1 MSFESKQQFL
11 GSSSKLMKKV
21 QLPCRQ
27 CNRDLGYPFENWGAI
42 LFCLWKTFLGKSSQI
57 LHSPFVFTTE
67 NDFWNHPRILFV
79 EKCLNNSILHFFSPV
94 ILIQVLNGKH
104 HKNFK
109 QSMLF
114 RNFVMLAFIC
124 LVKKSTMTSDA
135 YKSIYLLVFIFKNRV
150 NHLVQNNQST
160 NFQFSLWCGFSGVCI
175 FVIHSARSDC
185 TTDILN

>member
-1 MSFESKQQFL
+1 MPYCFACGKRFL
-11 GSSSKLMKKV
+11 GSLRRFYIHHSSL
-21 QLPCRQ
+21 LR
-27 CNRDLGYPFENWGAI
+27 
-42 LFCLWKTFLGKSSQI
+42 KTTFGITQGFSLSRNVSTI
-57 LHSPFVFTTE
+57 RFY
-67 NDFWNHPRILFV
+67 I
-79 EKCLNNSILHFFSPV
+79 FFSPV

-104 HKNFK
+104 HKNYK

-160 NFQFSLWCGFSGVCI
+160 NFQFSL
-175 FVIHSARSDC
+175 
-185 TTDILN
+185 

>member
-1 MSFESKQQFL
+1 MAFVIVENVSWEVFADFTFTIRLYYGKRLLESPKDSLCREMSQQF
-11 GSSSKLMKKV
+11 
-21 QLPCRQ
+21 
-27 CNRDLGYPFENWGAI
+27 D
-42 LFCLWKTFLGKSSQI
+42 
-57 LHSPFVFTTE
+57 FTY
-67 NDFWNHPRILFV
+67 
-79 EKCLNNSILHFFSPV
+79 FFSPV
-94 ILIQVLNGKH
+94 ILIQVLNEEH
-104 HKNFK
+104 HKNYK

-114 RNFVMLAFIC
+114 RNFVMLAFFC
-124 LVKKSTMTSDA
+124 LVKKKSTMTSDA